1 MNQLCLPTLA
11 LQGAFSRELGDQRM
25 GKNGKILLHLFC
37 QQDLVQDEYTTK
49 TRKKKANKQTPTKP
63 KTKPLGNQEKSSEL
77 NRLAPFEKTTFE
89 KIFFRRK

>member
-1 MNQLCLPTLA
+1 
-11 LQGAFSRELGDQRM
+11 M

-49 TRKKKANKQTPTKP
+49 TKKKKNKKTKKNNPTQP
-63 KTKPLGNQEKSSEL
+63 KTKPLGNQEKSSKL
-77 NRLAPFEKTTFE
+77 NILTPFENTTFE